1 MIIIVYRISMNLTCA
16 LNKKA
21 KTAREEIDRNS

>member
-1 MIIIVYRISMNLTCA
+1 LHTTNISCA

-21 KTAREEIDRNS
+21 KTTPEFKSIIEHVV